1 MRKKSAPSACIL
13 RIIGVGHQRSYTAAN
28 VLGFLISSSIGISL
42 LVFLNA
48 AQAFVLVEIH
58 GTTGSETTKIAGC
71 ATVAKLM
78 DVPRL
83 TMLAML

>member
-1 MRKKSAPSACIL
+1 MRKKSASSANTFL
-13 RIIGVGHQRSYTAAN
+13 RNIGVDHQRSYTVTN

-78 DVPRL
+78 DVHS
-83 TMLAML
+83 